1 VKTLLTT
8 AVILIGTLSGTTYAC
23 GMHGEGH
30 QGHAKSQPAA
40 MSEMTMPMTDGVV
53 RAIDHDA
60 GTITVE
66 HGPIKDLGMPAMTMP
81 YHVKDRGMLTAVK
94 PGDKIKMSVDKM
106 GDLYTIT
113 TIQRAH

>member
-1 VKTLLTT
+1 VKNLPTT
-8 AVILIGTLSGTTYAC
+8 AIILLSAVSGATYA
-23 GMHGEGH
+23 GDMHGAGH
-30 QGHAKSQPAA
+30 QDHGKSQPAA
-40 MSEMTMPMTDGVV
+40 MSEMAMPMTDGVV
-53 RAIDHDA
+53 RAIDRSA

-94 PGDKIKMSVDKM
+94 PGDKIKMSVDKI

-113 TIQRAH
+113 TVQRAH